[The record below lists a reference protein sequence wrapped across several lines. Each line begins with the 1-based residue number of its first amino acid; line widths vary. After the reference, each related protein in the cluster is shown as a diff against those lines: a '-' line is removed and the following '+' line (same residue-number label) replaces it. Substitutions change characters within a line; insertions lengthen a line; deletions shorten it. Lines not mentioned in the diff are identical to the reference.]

1 MITPF
6 NSFNSLKILI
16 VQPHRPQEP
25 APYGKVV
32 GGVDFLADAD
42 TGLYQL
48 VLCRILF
55 LCRRPDSK
63 DIQRIFTDLK
73 VLYGFYG

>member
-1 MITPF
+1 MITSF

-16 VQPHRPQEP
+16 VQPHRPQVP

-42 TGLYQL
+42 AGLYQL
-48 VLCRILF
+48 VLL
-55 LCRRPDSK
+55 
-63 DIQRIFTDLK
+63 
-73 VLYGFYG
+73 